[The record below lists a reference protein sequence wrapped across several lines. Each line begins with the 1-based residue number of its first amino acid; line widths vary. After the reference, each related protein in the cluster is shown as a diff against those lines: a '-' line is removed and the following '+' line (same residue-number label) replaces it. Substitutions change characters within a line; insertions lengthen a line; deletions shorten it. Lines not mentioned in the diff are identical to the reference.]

1 MVMGIGMGL
10 ALALPIVL
18 PPALFV
24 WYLNSGGIAM
34 AIRRARASR
43 AVVVEKS

>member
-24 WYLNSGGIAM
+24 WYLNSGGIVM
-34 AIRRARASR
+34 AIRRARAGR
-43 AVVVEKS
+43 MVEAGKS